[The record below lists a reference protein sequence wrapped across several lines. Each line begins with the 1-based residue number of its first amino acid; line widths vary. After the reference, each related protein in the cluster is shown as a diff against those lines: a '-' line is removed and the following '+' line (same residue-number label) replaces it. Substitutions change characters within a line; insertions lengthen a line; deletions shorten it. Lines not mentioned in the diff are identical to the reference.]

1 MKPLLIA
8 LVAVFS
14 SSLGATAL
22 AHPGDSSSRDRV
34 LHKSGFVVS
43 PAANSATPDATV
55 ESLVLHRSG
64 VVVPGSSQLESQ
76 QARAATSAGSGTKPA
91 PATSSNGLSALAVVL
106 VCVGGV
112 GALFGALYL
121 GARLLRRHRVA
132 STRIP
137 CPAHSPSRL
146 IAHAPNRKSVRG
158 WSVHWVWPA
167 LRSPSRSCW

>member
-8 LVAVFS
+8 LVAVFT

-43 PAANSATPDATV
+43 PAANSATPDATAKP
-55 ESLVLHRSG
+55 LVLHRSG
-64 VVVPGSSQLESQ
+64 VVVPGSSELEYQ
-76 QARAATSAGSGTKPA
+76 QALAATSAGSGTQPA

-112 GALFGALYL
+112 GALCGATYL
-121 GARLLRRHRVA
+121 GTRLVRRHRFT
-132 STRIP
+132 STRI
-137 CPAHSPSRL
+137 A
-146 IAHAPNRKSVRG
+146 
-158 WSVHWVWPA
+158 
-167 LRSPSRSCW
+167 